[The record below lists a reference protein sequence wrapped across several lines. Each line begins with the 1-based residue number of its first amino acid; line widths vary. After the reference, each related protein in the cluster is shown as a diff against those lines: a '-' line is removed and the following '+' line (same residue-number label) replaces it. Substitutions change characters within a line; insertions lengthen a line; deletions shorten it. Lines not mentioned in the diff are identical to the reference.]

1 MEPDNQLRILIV
13 EDVPTDAELA
23 ERELRQ
29 NGFSFE
35 TTRVDKED
43 EFLEALKNFKPDL
56 VISDYVMPEFDGM
69 EALKLA
75 QAHDPNLPLIVL
87 TGSMNEETAVECM
100 KAGATDYVIKE
111 HLTRLPFAVKG
122 ALDQKKTRLAR
133 AQAEKHLQQRLQ
145 ELEVMY
151 SVSSAL
157 RTAATLDEMLP
168 LLLDEILEALQ
179 AEAGAIWLYDTAS
192 SELYF
197 AVARGWFNE
206 LDDSLLRP
214 GEGIG
219 GVVFSSGEPYV
230 TSEFAGD
237 PQFKYRE
244 KIPAGWGGVCVPIQ
258 AASETVGVLFVS
270 VQHPRKITSQEL
282 KMLTSLSE
290 MAGMAVHRI
299 SLHDQTVRRLNYLQS
314 LRAVDQAITANL
326 DLNLTLNTLLEHVI
340 NQLKVDAACIF
351 LLQPHLKKLK
361 YAAGRGFRSKILE
374 DTTLTIGESCA
385 GLAALNRQIFQ
396 VNSIDDAPDHNC
408 ATILQIEGFKNCIS
422 VPLISKG
429 DIKGVLMIFQHNE
442 VRKDPEWTNFLE
454 TMGTQAAIAIDN
466 ATLFDDLQ
474 QANLELS
481 LAYDAT
487 IEGWARALELRDYE
501 TEGHTRRVA
510 ELTVE
515 MAQSMGMPEKQLV
528 HVRRGALL
536 HDIGKM
542 GIPDAILFKPGSLTE
557 EEWEVMKKHPLMA
570 YEMIASIDYL
580 RPALNIPYYHHERWD
595 GSGYPEGLKGE
606 NIPLEARIF
615 SVIDVFDALT
625 SDRPYRS
632 AWSDEQAFD
641 YIRREKGRHFD
652 PGVADLFLEKMKQ
665 G

>member
-1 MEPDNQLRILIV
+1 
-13 EDVPTDAELA
+13 
-23 ERELRQ
+23 
-29 NGFSFE
+29 
-35 TTRVDKED
+35 
-43 EFLEALKNFKPDL
+43 
-56 VISDYVMPEFDGM
+56 
-69 EALKLA
+69 
-75 QAHDPNLPLIVL
+75 
-87 TGSMNEETAVECM
+87 
-100 KAGATDYVIKE
+100 
-111 HLTRLPFAVKG
+111 
-122 ALDQKKTRLAR
+122 
-133 AQAEKHLQQRLQ
+133 
-145 ELEVMY
+145 
-151 SVSSAL
+151 
-157 RTAATLDEMLP
+157 
-168 LLLDEILEALQ
+168 
-179 AEAGAIWLYDTAS
+179 
-192 SELYF
+192 
-197 AVARGWFNE
+197 
-206 LDDSLLRP
+206 
-214 GEGIG
+214 
-219 GVVFSSGEPYV
+219 
-230 TSEFAGD
+230 
-237 PQFKYRE
+237 
-244 KIPAGWGGVCVPIQ
+244 
-258 AASETVGVLFVS
+258 
-270 VQHPRKITSQEL
+270 
-282 KMLTSLSE
+282 MLTSLSE